1 MYHVQQHFWIRGI
14 DDEIVRVWKAMEPL
28 PRFEHVFHVFSK
40 SMRIPRGRDH
50 VVIMDDWV
58 PLQIAML
65 RQDIG
70 PDGKIIVVSD
80 HPEAFLAEA
89 APYIDDVWPLTTLA
103 VTAEFKFKRL
113 LETLKRE
120 KDAWLTDTYLE
131 QTINTLPDMIWF
143 KDLKGLHLH
152 VNDAFCTAVNKPK
165 SDIEGRDHYYIWG
178 IPREVYERSD
188 YVCVE
193 TEDDVIQARK
203 TCLFD
208 EEVMSAQGL
217 RKLKTYKTPIFDEDG
232 QTIIGTVG
240 IARDVTQ
247 MNEYQDTIRRLT
259 REDSLTGLMNRDYF
273 HVYAAKECAKKDLT
287 FLSVD
292 LERFKELNERY
303 GHELGDAVLKIT
315 AEELQAVF
323 PDDVDVR
330 MGGDEFGVLIAD
342 GRPMDEVCALVR
354 KFQIQLR
361 EMLRMDE
368 RMKRI
373 CANIGIAHRPEEGP
387 IDDLILK
394 ASLALAEAEKHGGGK
409 YTIYRGRI

>member
-152 VNDAFCTAVNKPK
+152 VNDAFCTAVNKP
-165 SDIEGRDHYYIWG
+165 RF
-178 IPREVYERSD
+178 
-188 YVCVE
+188 
-193 TEDDVIQARK
+193 T
-203 TCLFD
+203 
-208 EEVMSAQGL
+208 SAA
-217 RKLKTYKTPIFDEDG
+217 TTS
-232 QTIIGTVG
+232 
-240 IARDVTQ
+240 AS
-247 MNEYQDTIRRLT
+247 RR
-259 REDSLTGLMNRDYF
+259 
-273 HVYAAKECAKKDLT
+273 
-287 FLSVD
+287 
-292 LERFKELNERY
+292 
-303 GHELGDAVLKIT
+303 
-315 AEELQAVF
+315 
-323 PDDVDVR
+323 R
-330 MGGDEFGVLIAD
+330 M
-342 GRPMDEVCALVR
+342 
-354 KFQIQLR
+354 
-361 EMLRMDE
+361 
-368 RMKRI
+368 
-373 CANIGIAHRPEEGP
+373 
-387 IDDLILK
+387 
-394 ASLALAEAEKHGGGK
+394 
-409 YTIYRGRI
+409 T

>member
-1 MYHVQQHFWIRGI
+1 M
-14 DDEIVRVWKAMEPL
+14 
-28 PRFEHVFHVFSK
+28 
-40 SMRIPRGRDH
+40 
-50 VVIMDDWV
+50 
-58 PLQIAML
+58 
-65 RQDIG
+65 
-70 PDGKIIVVSD
+70 
-80 HPEAFLAEA
+80 
-89 APYIDDVWPLTTLA
+89 
-103 VTAEFKFKRL
+103 
-113 LETLKRE
+113 
-120 KDAWLTDTYLE
+120 
-131 QTINTLPDMIWF
+131 
-143 KDLKGLHLH
+143 
-152 VNDAFCTAVNKPK
+152 
-165 SDIEGRDHYYIWG
+165 
-178 IPREVYERSD
+178 
-188 YVCVE
+188 
-193 TEDDVIQARK
+193 IQARK